1 MEYFGFQEGRFVFS
15 FWLNKSSIH
24 TVGISPAYVSVQR
37 HFGFGTIHRKKAPL
51 FADRLQ
57 RDVNL
62 VYHCLRVMPSN
73 EPMLRAATSIQYGW

>member
-1 MEYFGFQEGRFVFS
+1 MGYFGFQAGRFVFS

-37 HFGFGTIHRKKAPL
+37 QFGFGTIDRKKAPL
-51 FADRLQ
+51 FADGLQ

-62 VYHCLRVMPSN
+62 LNH
-73 EPMLRAATSIQYGW
+73 A